1 MKNIYPVIFA
11 LLVPIHIFAGLSNA
25 QYSDLSM
32 EFGAIDAGSAGA
44 FSTTNPSIYSV
55 DNNPALLVLGY
66 KYSFTS
72 NYYQFNIIEQVEY
85 YYNSV
90 SANLHEFAFGL
101 SYYDRKFK
109 LFPTQA
115 YSFGLSSHLTKNS
128 TIGITLRY
136 IHSRLSKYD
145 ANNLCFGI
153 GYYSYNNLSKI
164 SYKNEYILKQY
175 FITKYFKNDNR
186 DFQEGISFGL
196 SLRNLGPNVV
206 FIDVDQGDPLPQEIN
221 LGLSYS
227 PIVSNLISIKIGYDL
242 EKDLVASFPDRDI
255 DGNGIIGGYDK
266 NGDKDVAGVYSHNGK
281 IENAH
286 NDKWYRSLI
295 TSWADDWFLLY
306 DSGTDGIK
314 ENDKDGKTNDGSF
327 KAELESI
334 TNHFGIDISLIGLFG
349 FKFGK
354 ILNQF
359 GDRNVNCWGF
369 YVGPDFLRYH
379 FSNNKW
385 NHINSNYK
393 YNIEF
398 HTVEFNYTP
407 VLNKIIEKFL
417 K

>member
-44 FSTTNPSIYSV
+44 FSTIYPSIYSV
-55 DNNPALLVLGY
+55 DNNPALLVIGY
-66 KYSFTS
+66 KYSLTS
-72 NYYQFNIIEQVEY
+72 NYYQFNFIEPIEY
-85 YYNSV
+85 YYNAV
-90 SANLHEFAFGL
+90 AVNLQKVAFGL

-136 IHSRLSKYD
+136 IHSRLLKYD

-153 GYYSYNNLSKI
+153 GYYSDNNFSKI

-186 DFQEGISFGL
+186 GFQEGISFGL

-266 NGDKDVAGVYSHNGK
+266 NGDKDVAGIYSKNGK

-286 NDKWYRSLI
+286 HDKWYRSLI

-327 KAELESI
+327 KAESY
-334 TNHFGIDISLIGLFG
+334 NR
-349 FKFGK
+349 
-354 ILNQF
+354 NQSSAHEVI
-359 GDRNVNCWGF
+359 NA
-369 YVGPDFLRYH
+369 RYH
-379 FSNNKW
+379 LSLCAFS
-385 NHINSNYK
+385 I
-393 YNIEF
+393 F
-398 HTVEFNYTP
+398 P
-407 VLNKIIEKFL
+407 FL
-417 K
+417 L